1 MCIRDRFLSTY
12 LRRPIRSMRPVQPPQ
27 RQVRCELNSRLQDS
41 YCLLY
46 TSPSPRDG
54 LLSIRRQASDVYK
67 RQISINIPSKANSID
82 ASSSTATA
90 ASPVRIEFSSTGFI
104 LSLIHISEPT
114 RRTPLYS
121 SASVRCV

>member
-1 MCIRDRFLSTY
+1 
-12 LRRPIRSMRPVQPPQ
+12 MRMPLITLMSKK
-27 RQVRCELNSRLQDS
+27 RCHS
-41 YCLLY
+41 CLLY

-67 RQISINIPSKANSID
+67 RQDEHHAAPVLLAHAGHIGARHAD
-82 ASSSTATA
+82 AAHHVDVEEA
-90 ASPVRIEFSSTGFI
+90 LPF